1 MKTTLPA
8 FLLAALAGS
17 TMALQGAL
25 NSALG
30 KIIGLLEATLVVLV
44 IGTLTVL
51 LLLYPLNLGQG
62 SLGKIPGAPWYTFL
76 GGVLI
81 VFITFGVVAS
91 MPRIGVANATTAIVA
106 AQVATAVVVDHF
118 GLFGLAPV
126 PFSYWKILGLALMAA
141 GTRLMLLQ

>member
-1 MKTTLPA
+1 MKSSLLA
-8 FLLAALAGS
+8 FVIAALAGS

-30 KIIGLLEATLVVLV
+30 KIVGLVEATLIVLV
-44 IGTLTVL
+44 IGTATALII
-51 LLLYPLNLGQG
+51 LYPLNLGQG
-62 SLGKIPGAPWYTFL
+62 SLGDLTKAPWYTFL

-81 VFITFGVVAS
+81 VLITYGVVAS

-106 AQVATAVVVDHF
+106 AQVTTAVIIDHF
-118 GLFGLAPV
+118 GLFGLQPV
-126 PFSYWKILGLALMAA
+126 PFSYWKVLGLALMAA